1 MYDAKGSYEASLA
14 RSQDDPE
21 LKEEFR
27 EWLKGNEK
35 RSFWTCGHFI
45 CDIPPDKRILDIDG
59 EMVVRDGEIVLT
71 ESVDGRE
78 PFTITL
84 KKQ

>member
-1 MYDAKGSYEASLA
+1 M
-14 RSQDDPE
+14 
-21 LKEEFR
+21 
-27 EWLKGNEK
+27 
-35 RSFWTCGHFI
+35 
-45 CDIPPDKRILDIDG
+45 CDTAPPDKRILDIDG

-84 KKQ
+84 KKQDALGEHDLSLAHDHHKPF

>member
-1 MYDAKGSYEASLA
+1 M
-14 RSQDDPE
+14 
-21 LKEEFR
+21 EENKNR
-27 EWLKGNEK
+27 P
-35 RSFWTCGHFI
+35 FWTNRSI
-45 CDIPPDKRILDIDG
+45 CEDSPPPDKQILDIDG